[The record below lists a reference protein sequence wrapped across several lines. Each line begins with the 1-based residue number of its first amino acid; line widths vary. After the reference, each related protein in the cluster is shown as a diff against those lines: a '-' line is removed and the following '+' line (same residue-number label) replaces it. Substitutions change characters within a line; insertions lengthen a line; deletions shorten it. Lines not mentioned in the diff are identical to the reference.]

1 VGYGQGTRPKCH
13 SRDARSVLSEL
24 EARRVVVLL
33 CGVRPHT
40 NIGYEREKAF
50 AAMFAGLA
58 REYNVLFHPA
68 FDDAFVDDVQ
78 LKALD
83 GLHPNAAGNKAVVTQ
98 ILPTVEALI
107 DRVRRKER

>member
-1 VGYGQGTRPKCH
+1 MVRGLDPNVTR
-13 SRDARSVLSEL
+13 ATLAVILSEL

-58 REYNVLFHPA
+58 RECNVLFYPA